1 MVVIVVAGGTF
12 HKMVVVVIVMEMM
25 IHILTITLNPGQLPK
40 AMSNR
45 AQNLYLSE
53 VLLSY

>member
-1 MVVIVVAGGTF
+1 VVVIVVAGGTF

>member
-12 HKMVVVVIVMEMM
+12 HKMVVVVMVMGMM

-45 AQNLYLSE
+45 AQNLHLSG

>member
-12 HKMVVVVIVMEMM
+12 HKMVVVIVMEMM